1 MSNNAEANND
11 DRDINTLKSTINSL
25 IQENK
30 KLLGSSEQL
39 KIEDSK
45 LRDFINISTLELE
58 TQIQLILGWSKLL
71 LGDDVGSSQQLPAND
86 NEFISTSF
94 LVYS

>member
-1 MSNNAEANND
+1 MQ
-11 DRDINTLKSTINSL
+11 RQIMTIETS
-25 IQENK
+25 IP
-30 KLLGSSEQL
+30 SEQL

-71 LGDDVGSSQQLPAND
+71 LGDDVGSSQQLPTHD
-86 NEFISTSF
+86 NEFISTNF

>member
-45 LRDFINISTLELE
+45 LRDFIHISALELE
-58 TQIQLILGWSKLL
+58 TQREMMLDRL
-71 LGDDVGSSQQLPAND
+71 N
-86 NEFISTSF
+86 NF
-94 LVYS
+94 LQMIMNLSPPVF